1 MMPPDWRQ
9 EYLSGIKDAEKQRP
23 VDRQLIEAYSQLCD
37 RVAILEAEKA
47 VLQAQLENKS
57 SSSLPPPKSASPKP
71 PPQSPPSEPA
81 DPSSLSR
88 LRLEL
93 AEALRARNTSQ
104 SRLEKAEEENV
115 RLRAKSARDSK
126 TIAALTAENRTATRK
141 LSDLQ
146 FELRAKSQLVANV
159 QDELAV
165 LNMQLDIVE
174 QKRAEKEA
182 ENKQLIDRFMR
193 RIGQE
198 AEAMNLANEP
208 LFTKKTKK

>member
-1 MMPPDWRQ
+1 MLSPFLPD
-9 EYLSGIKDAEKQRP
+9 
-23 VDRQLIEAYSQLCD
+23 SQLCD

-47 VLQAQLENKS
+47 VLQTQLENKQ
-57 SSSLPPPKSASPKP
+57 SSSLPPAKSPSPKP
-71 PPQSPPSEPA
+71 PQQQPPQSPPSEPV
-81 DPSSLSR
+81 DPSSLPR

-93 AEALRARNTSQ
+93 AEALRAKNASQ

-115 RLRAKSARDSK
+115 RLRAKSARDNK
-126 TIAALTAENRTATRK
+126 TITTLTAENRTATRK